1 MRAFVAHVVVVVVIV
16 EVLDAMTD
24 ATMVGIVAVEDM
36 TTIVAHLHLTIDVM
50 ITDEDLDLD
59 PTHHVSYDIYKDK
72 THAGWVLC
80 QYKNNRRQVEQH
92 KEKQR
97 TINCLLVPRVISP
110 ISGRY

>member
-36 TTIVAHLHLTIDVM
+36 TTIAAHLHLTIDVM

-59 PTHHVSYDIYKDK
+59 PTHHVSYDFYQDK

>member
-1 MRAFVAHVVVVVVIV
+1 VVIV

-59 PTHHVSYDIYKDK
+59 PTHHVDIEDIYLEPYDFIRIDRNS
-72 THAGWVLC
+72 C
-80 QYKNNRRQVEQH
+80 YQEFSR
-92 KEKQR
+92 
-97 TINCLLVPRVISP
+97 PP
-110 ISGRY
+110 

>member
-59 PTHHVSYDIYKDK
+59 LTHHVSYDSYKDK
-72 THAGWVLC
+72 NTRWLVTLPELAKTIVAK
-80 QYKNNRRQVEQH
+80 YNN
-92 KEKQR
+92 KEMQK
-97 TINCLLVPRVISP
+97 TILFKRKK
-110 ISGRY
+110 

>member
-1 MRAFVAHVVVVVVIV
+1 VVIV

-59 PTHHVSYDIYKDK
+59 PTHHVVVRNTTTKLNSLNEKSLDSVASTMRIFNSQLWNKKITICSFQYGIEIY
-72 THAGWVLC
+72 LC
-80 QYKNNRRQVEQH
+80 
-92 KEKQR
+92 
-97 TINCLLVPRVISP
+97 
-110 ISGRY
+110 